1 MRLISGR
8 VLDESDRTGA
18 PFVVV
23 VNETFARTYLA
34 GGEPLGQRLLM
45 RRIPFEGGVS
55 ATGPG
60 RQVAPTSDDLWTV
73 VGLVA
78 DEGVSPFDER
88 VPEPTVYATREQHP
102 RRNLNLVVRTSRE
115 VAGIED
121 SIRKVVT
128 TFDRDQA
135 VADLKPLDDLVSD
148 DVAPDRLRTILL
160 TGFALI
166 AVVLAA
172 LGLYGVMAHSVI
184 QRTREIGIRAAL
196 GATRGNLLLL
206 VARQAMVVVAAGLA
220 AGVAMTLI
228 VTRLL
233 TIFLY
238 GVMPS
243 DPIVM
248 ATAGGALS
256 AVALIACY
264 IPARRATRIDPVG
277 ALRA

>member
-1 MRLISGR
+1 
-8 VLDESDRTGA
+8 
-18 PFVVV
+18 
-23 VNETFARTYLA
+23 
-34 GGEPLGQRLLM
+34 
-45 RRIPFEGGVS
+45 
-55 ATGPG
+55 
-60 RQVAPTSDDLWTV
+60 
-73 VGLVA
+73 
-78 DEGVSPFDER
+78 
-88 VPEPTVYATREQHP
+88 VYATREQHP
-102 RRNLNLVVRTSRE
+102 RRNLSLVVRTSRA